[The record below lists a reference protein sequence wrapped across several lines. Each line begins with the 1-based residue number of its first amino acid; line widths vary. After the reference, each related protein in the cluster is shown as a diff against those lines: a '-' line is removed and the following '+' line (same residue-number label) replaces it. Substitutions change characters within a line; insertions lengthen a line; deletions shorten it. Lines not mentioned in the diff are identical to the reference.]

1 MKPIQANIKH
11 LRSLKKLSQARFADD
26 LGWTR
31 SVVGSYEEGRS
42 EPPIERLIDLSNYF
56 NIPIDILVRKDLRK
70 AKDTSFIEVGN
81 KRVLFPVT
89 VNEDNEDLIEII
101 AAKAS
106 AGYLSGYDDPEYIE
120 QLQKIK
126 LPFLPTGTHRAF
138 PIKGDSMLP
147 VKDGAFVVA
156 KFVEDI
162 EDIRNLHDQM
172 IITKSQLGTLA
183 SKIIDDSFHSK
194 ENVVKVITNKSLDV
208 SKFPEAINFL
218 RNTDISITNIYHHL
232 GIYCYRAET
241 LKNFVS
247 YSQSKNEIENKLEQ
261 LRALDNNMKINV
273 ALAKKSPIG
282 VDTNEDFVAIKK
294 IMEYKPE

>member
-1 MKPIQANIKH
+1 MKSIQINIKH
-11 LRSLKKLSQARFADD
+11 LRALKKLSQEQFADD

-31 SVVGSYEEGRS
+31 SMVGSYEEGRS

-70 AKDTSFIEVGN
+70 AKDTSFIEVGS
-81 KRVLFPVT
+81 KRVLFPIT
-89 VNEDNEDLIEII
+89 VNENNEDLIEII
-101 AAKAS
+101 PAKAS

-162 EDIRNLHDQM
+162 NDIKNGRTYVVL
-172 IITKSQLGTLA
+172 TKDDGLVYKRIYQKEGDSQSLLL
-183 SKIIDDSFHSK
+183 SSD
-194 ENVVKVITNKSLDV
+194 NKLYKPYLV
-208 SKFPEAINFL
+208 SKTSILELWEFTCCINTQEYDEKELKLSSIMTMFQELKVELEAV
-218 RNTDISITNIYHHL
+218 
-232 GIYCYRAET
+232 
-241 LKNFVS
+241 K
-247 YSQSKNEIENKLEQ
+247 Q
-261 LRALDNNMKINV
+261 L
-273 ALAKKSPIG
+273 
-282 VDTNEDFVAIKK
+282 
-294 IMEYKPE
+294 

>member
-11 LRSLKKLSQARFADD
+11 LRTLKQLSQERFADD
-26 LGWTR
+26 LNWTR

-56 NIPIDILVRKDLRK
+56 DIPIDILVRKDLRK

-89 VNEDNEDLIEII
+89 VNENNEDLIEIVP
-101 AAKAS
+101 AKAS

-147 VKDGAFVVA
+147 VKDGSFIVA
-156 KFVEDI
+156 KFI
-162 EDIRNLHDQM
+162 EDIRDIKSGRTYVVL
-172 IITKSQLGTLA
+172 TKNDGLVYKRVYRPENDEQHLLLSSDNKAYQPYLVAKDSILELWEFTCCINTQEYDEKELKLSSIMMMFQELKVELEAVRQL
-183 SKIIDDSFHSK
+183 
-194 ENVVKVITNKSLDV
+194 
-208 SKFPEAINFL
+208 
-218 RNTDISITNIYHHL
+218 
-232 GIYCYRAET
+232 
-241 LKNFVS
+241 
-247 YSQSKNEIENKLEQ
+247 
-261 LRALDNNMKINV
+261 
-273 ALAKKSPIG
+273 
-282 VDTNEDFVAIKK
+282 
-294 IMEYKPE
+294 